1 MLPAKLPEVRDENGQ
16 EIDVKLKTFNKKQE
30 IEKNMKSYLEC
41 ISCFFK
47 QALEA
52 GRMAGADDKTQKRI
66 LDEVAGTV
74 PSIKLSS
81 TPPEMGKTIH
91 DIVKKITGQKD
102 PYKKLKRKA
111 TEQTLKIYPEL
122 RKKVDSSNDKLLMA
136 VELAIAGNIID
147 YGTKNSIDV
156 EKELARI
163 LQKEQRVIE
172 KENASI
178 FDFNSFEK
186 TLSDAKSILYI
197 GDNVGETV
205 FDSILLEQ
213 IKKTDKH
220 KEIVY
225 VVREKPIIN
234 DALKED
240 AIEAGI
246 DNFAEI
252 ISSGSEVPG
261 TIVTLCSK
269 LFINIFEKS
278 DMVISKG
285 QGNYETLSDEKR
297 PIFFLFMAKCPVIAR
312 HVGCEVGEIVLVNN
326 HN

>member
-1 MLPAKLPEVRDENGQ
+1 M
-16 EIDVKLKTFNKKQE
+16 KT
-30 IEKNMKSYLEC
+30 YLEC
-41 ISCFFK
+41 IPCFFK

-52 GRMAGADDKTQKRI
+52 GRMAGANTKTQKKI
-66 LDEVAGTV
+66 LDEIAKSI
-74 PSIKLSS
+74 PAIKLSS

-91 DIVKKITGQKD
+91 DIVKRLTGKED
-102 PYKKLKRKA
+102 PYKKLKERA

-122 RKKVDSSNDKLLMA
+122 KKKTESANDKLLMA

-147 YGTKNSIDV
+147 YGTKNTLNV
-156 EKELARI
+156 EKELTKI
-163 LQKEQRVIE
+163 LSKEQRVIKEE
-172 KENASI
+172 KESI
-178 FDFNSFEK
+178 FNFKSFK
-186 TLSDAKSILYI
+186 NAIKKAKDILYI

-205 FDSILLEQ
+205 FDCVLLQE
-213 IKKTDKH
+213 IKRIYPE

-225 VVREKPIIN
+225 AVREKPIIN

-240 AIEAGI
+240 AVKAGI

-261 TIVTLCSK
+261 TILPLCSK
-269 LFINIFEKS
+269 KFLKIFKKA
-278 DMVISKG
+278 DLVISKG

-297 PIFFLFMAKCPVIAR
+297 PVFFLFMAKCPVIAR
-312 HVGCEVGEIVLVNN
+312 HVDCEVGEIVLVCN

>member
-1 MLPAKLPEVRDENGQ
+1 M
-16 EIDVKLKTFNKKQE
+16 KT
-30 IEKNMKSYLEC
+30 YLEC

-52 GRMAGADDKTQKRI
+52 ARMAGADYRTQKKI
-66 LDEVAGTV
+66 LDEIAKAI
-74 PSIKLSS
+74 PNIKLSS

-91 DIVKKITGQKD
+91 DIVKNLTGKED
-102 PYKKLKRKA
+102 PYKKLKERA

-122 RKKVDSSNDKLLMA
+122 KEKIESADDRLLMA

-147 YGTKNSIDV
+147 YGTRNSLNV
-156 EKELARI
+156 EKELTKI
-163 LQKEQRVIE
+163 LKKEQRVIE
-172 KENASI
+172 DEKEYI
-178 FDFNSFEK
+178 FDFQSFK
-186 TLSDAKSILYI
+186 NAVKKAGSILYI

-205 FDSILLEQ
+205 FDCILLEE
-213 IKKTDKH
+213 IKRDDPK

-225 VVREKPIIN
+225 AVREKPIIN

-240 AIEAGI
+240 AVKAGI

-261 TIVTLCSK
+261 TIIPLCSK
-269 LFINIFEKS
+269 TFIEIFKKS
-278 DMVISKG
+278 DLVISKG

-312 HVGCEVGEIVLVNN
+312 DVDCGMGEIVLVCNQN
-326 HN
+326 PSSEKN

>member
-1 MLPAKLPEVRDENGQ
+1 M
-16 EIDVKLKTFNKKQE
+16 KT
-30 IEKNMKSYLEC
+30 YLEC

-52 GRMAGADDKTQKRI
+52 GRMAGADDKTQKKI
-66 LDEVAGTV
+66 LDDIARAI
-74 PSIKLSS
+74 PDIKLSS

-91 DIVKKITGQKD
+91 DIVKEITGQKD
-102 PYKKLKRKA
+102 PYNEQKEKA

-147 YGTKNSIDV
+147 YGTKIYLDI
-156 EKELARI
+156 EKELTKI

-172 KENASI
+172 ERKESV
-178 FDFNSFEK
+178 FDFKSFK
-186 TLSDAKSILYI
+186 KSLSGAKSILYI

-213 IKKTDKH
+213 IKKTDKS

-225 VVREKPIIN
+225 AVREKPIIN

-261 TIVTLCSK
+261 TIIPLCSK
-269 LFINIFEKS
+269 PFIDIFKKT
-278 DMVISKG
+278 DMIISKG

-297 PIFFLFMAKCPVIAR
+297 AIFFLFMAKCPVIAK
-312 HVGCEVGEIVLVNN
+312 HADCKVGDIILLCNYLSSYETN
-326 HN
+326 

>member
-1 MLPAKLPEVRDENGQ
+1 M
-16 EIDVKLKTFNKKQE
+16 KT
-30 IEKNMKSYLEC
+30 YLEC

-52 GRMAGADDKTQKRI
+52 SRMAGADYRTQKKI
-66 LDEVAGTV
+66 LDEVAKTI
-74 PSIKLSS
+74 PKIELSS

-91 DIVKKITGQKD
+91 DVVKKMTSQED
-102 PYKKLKRKA
+102 PYKELKEKA
-111 TEQTLKIYPEL
+111 TRQTLKIYPEL
-122 RKKVDSSNDKLLMA
+122 KEKVKSSDDKLLMA

-147 YGTKNSIDV
+147 YGTKNSLDV
-156 EKELARI
+156 EKELAKI
-163 LQKEQRVIE
+163 LQKEQKVIE
-172 KENASI
+172 EEKESI
-178 FDFNSFEK
+178 FDFKSFEK
-186 TLSDAKSILYI
+186 ALKNARSILYI

-213 IKKTDKH
+213 IKGIDKN

-225 VVREKPIIN
+225 AVREKPIIN

-240 AIEAGI
+240 AVKAGI

-252 ISSGSEVPG
+252 ISSGSEIPG
-261 TIVTLCSK
+261 TIIPLCSK
-269 LFINIFEKS
+269 PFIDIFKKS
-278 DMVISKG
+278 DLVISKG

-312 HVGCEVGEIVLVNN
+312 DVDCEVGDIILVRNSN
-326 HN
+326 HLTK

>member
-1 MLPAKLPEVRDENGQ
+1 M
-16 EIDVKLKTFNKKQE
+16 KT
-30 IEKNMKSYLEC
+30 YLEC

-52 GRMAGADDKTQKRI
+52 GRMAGADDKTQKKI
-66 LDEVAGTV
+66 LDDIARAI
-74 PSIKLSS
+74 PDIKLSS

-91 DIVKKITGQKD
+91 DIVKEITGQKD
-102 PYKKLKRKA
+102 PYKEQKEKA

-147 YGTKNSIDV
+147 YGTKIYLDI
-156 EKELARI
+156 EKELTKI

-172 KENASI
+172 ERKESV
-178 FDFNSFEK
+178 FDFKSFK
-186 TLSDAKSILYI
+186 KSLSGAKSILYI

-213 IKKTDKH
+213 IKKTDKS

-225 VVREKPIIN
+225 AVREKPIIN

-261 TIVTLCSK
+261 TIIPLCSK
-269 LFINIFEKS
+269 PFIDIFKKT
-278 DMVISKG
+278 DMIISKG

-297 PIFFLFMAKCPVIAR
+297 AIFFLFMAKCPVIAK
-312 HVGCEVGEIVLVNN
+312 HADCKVGDIILLCNYLSSYETN
-326 HN
+326 

>member
-1 MLPAKLPEVRDENGQ
+1 M
-16 EIDVKLKTFNKKQE
+16 KT
-30 IEKNMKSYLEC
+30 YLEC

-52 GRMAGADDKTQKRI
+52 GRMAGADDKTQKKI
-66 LDEVAGTV
+66 LDEVARAI
-74 PSIKLSS
+74 PDIKLSS

-102 PYKKLKRKA
+102 PYKALKEKA
-111 TEQTLKIYPEL
+111 TEQTLEIYPEL
-122 RKKVDSSNDKLLMA
+122 RKQVDSSDDKLLMA

-147 YGTKNSIDV
+147 YGTKNSLNV
-156 EKELARI
+156 EKELNKI

-172 KENASI
+172 KEKESI
-178 FDFNSFEK
+178 FDFKSFK
-186 TLSDAKSILYI
+186 NALSDAKSILYI

-213 IKKTDKH
+213 IKKIDKH
-220 KEIVY
+220 KKIVY
-225 VVREKPIIN
+225 AVREKPIIN

-261 TIVTLCSK
+261 TIIPLCSK
-269 LFINIFEKS
+269 SFVDIFKKS

-285 QGNYETLSDEKR
+285 QGNYETLSEEKR
-297 PIFFLFMAKCPVIAR
+297 ATFFLFMAKCPVIAN
-312 HVGCEVGEIVLVNN
+312 HAYCEVGDFILLCNYPSSYEKN
-326 HN
+326 

>member
-1 MLPAKLPEVRDENGQ
+1 M
-16 EIDVKLKTFNKKQE
+16 KT
-30 IEKNMKSYLEC
+30 YLEC
-41 ISCFFK
+41 IPCFFK

-52 GRMAGADDKTQKRI
+52 ARMAGADYITQKKI
-66 LDEVAGTV
+66 LDEIAKSI
-74 PSIKLSS
+74 PDIKLSS

-91 DIVKKITGQKD
+91 DIVKKLTGKED
-102 PYKKLKRKA
+102 PYKKLKERA
-111 TEQTLKIYPEL
+111 NEQTLKIYPEL
-122 RKKVDSSNDKLLMA
+122 KKKIESAEDKLLMA

-147 YGTKNSIDV
+147 YGTRNSLDV
-156 EKELARI
+156 EKELTKI
-163 LQKEQRVIE
+163 LGKEQRVIE
-172 KENASI
+172 DEKEYI
-178 FDFNSFEK
+178 FDFQSLKNAVK
-186 TLSDAKSILYI
+186 NAGSILYI

-205 FDSILLEQ
+205 FDSILLEE
-213 IKKTDKH
+213 IKRVDPK

-225 VVREKPIIN
+225 AVREKPIIN

-240 AIEAGI
+240 AVKAGI

-261 TIVTLCSK
+261 TIIPLCSK
-269 LFINIFEKS
+269 PFIETFKKA
-278 DMVISKG
+278 DLVISKG

-312 HVGCEVGEIVLVNN
+312 DVNCGVGEIVLVYN

>member
-1 MLPAKLPEVRDENGQ
+1 M
-16 EIDVKLKTFNKKQE
+16 KT
-30 IEKNMKSYLEC
+30 YLEC

-52 GRMAGADDKTQKRI
+52 GRMAGADDETQKKI
-66 LDEVAGTV
+66 LDEVAKAI
-74 PSIKLSS
+74 PDIKLSS

-91 DIVKKITGQKD
+91 DVVKKMTGQED
-102 PYKKLKRKA
+102 PYKKLKEKA
-111 TEQTLKIYPEL
+111 NEQTLKIYPEL
-122 RKKVDSSNDKLLMA
+122 RKKIESAENKLLMA

-147 YGTKNSIDV
+147 YGTKNSLDV
-156 EKELARI
+156 EKELTKI
-163 LQKEQRVIE
+163 LQREQSVIE
-172 KENASI
+172 DEKESI
-178 FDFNSFEK
+178 FDFKSFKE
-186 TLSDAKSILYI
+186 AVNNAESILYI

-205 FDSILLEQ
+205 FDCILTEQ
-213 IKKTDKH
+213 IKKIDTA
-220 KEIVY
+220 KEIIY
-225 VVREKPIIN
+225 AVREKPIIN

-240 AIEAGI
+240 AIKAGI

-261 TIVTLCSK
+261 TIIPLCSK
-269 LFINIFEKS
+269 PFIDIFKKA
-278 DMVISKG
+278 DLVISKG

-312 HVGCEVGEIVLVNN
+312 DVNCEVGEIILVRN